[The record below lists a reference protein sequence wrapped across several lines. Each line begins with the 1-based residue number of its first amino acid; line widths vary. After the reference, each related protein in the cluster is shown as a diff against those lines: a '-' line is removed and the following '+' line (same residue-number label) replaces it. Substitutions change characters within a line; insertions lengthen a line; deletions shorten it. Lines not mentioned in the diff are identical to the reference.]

1 MVGVFDHA
9 RGAGM
14 VVWLRQNGTE
24 VNLMR
29 IDRLDHLVLTVTDID
44 ASVAFYTRVLGM
56 QAVTYSGDCTAL
68 RYSHGK
74 INLHQAGQELE
85 PKAHHPTPGSADL
98 CFITAQPIGSVVAD
112 LERAGVDIEDGPITR
127 NGATGPILSIYLRDP
142 DQNLIE
148 ISNYIS

>member
-1 MVGVFDHA
+1 
-9 RGAGM
+9 
-14 VVWLRQNGTE
+14 
-24 VNLMR
+24 MR

-85 PKAHHPTPGSADL
+85 PKAHHPTPGSADP
-98 CFITAQPIGSVVAD
+98 CFITAQPTANGTARSRRASS
-112 LERAGVDIEDGPITR
+112 ERR
-127 NGATGPILSIYLRDP
+127 SCR
-142 DQNLIE
+142 
-148 ISNYIS
+148 